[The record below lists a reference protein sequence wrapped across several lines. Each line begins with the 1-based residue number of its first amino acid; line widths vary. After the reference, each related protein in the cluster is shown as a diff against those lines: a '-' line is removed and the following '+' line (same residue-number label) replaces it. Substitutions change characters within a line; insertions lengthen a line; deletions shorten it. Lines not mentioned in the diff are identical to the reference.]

1 MQTGMPYIYDVP
13 RGMEEVVVYYKQRY
27 NNTATYITENGV
39 TLSCLFLAN
48 MQPLLL
54 INQGYIIHHLWI

>member
-27 NNTATYITENGV
+27 NNTATYITENG
-39 TLSCLFLAN
+39 A
-48 MQPLLL
+48 
-54 INQGYIIHHLWI
+54 